1 MQVLFEKDPKE
12 FLKKHSSYLSA
23 HEVEH
28 NLIFSLCS
36 GAEKKISAGQK
47 CDIRFSTLSNDDGL
61 VVAAVQ
67 SPPHNL
73 VLSRASQPD
82 IEALAEKLAAEKQTF
97 PGIVGPSDVAASFAN
112 RWTSITG
119 DRAVEYM
126 DQIIYSLKD
135 VLMPPPVEGVFRFAK
150 PEEAPLIAEWIAAF
164 AVQTLPK
171 TEHLTPE
178 NAKKTAEER
187 IRDGRI
193 AIWAVEGKP
202 VAQAGISGT
211 DKIARI
217 GMVYTPPGQRG
228 QGYASAIVA
237 HLSQHM
243 LEKGCKM
250 CCLYADAR
258 NPVSNSIY
266 RKIGYEFVSR
276 SSLYVLGKPAA
287 KA

>member
-1 MQVLFEKDPKE
+1 MQISFEKDPKE

-23 HEVEH
+23 HEAEH

-36 GAEKKISAGQK
+36 GAEKKILAGEK
-47 CDIRFSTLSNDDGL
+47 CDIRFATLSNDDGL
-61 VVAAVQ
+61 VLAAVQ
-67 SPPHNL
+67 TPPYNL
-73 VLSRASQPD
+73 ILSRATQPE
-82 IEALAEKLAAEKQTF
+82 IEALAEKMAADKQSF

-119 DRAVEYM
+119 DRAIEYM
-126 DQIIYSLKD
+126 DQIIYALKQ
-135 VLMPPPVEGVFRFAK
+135 VVMPPAVEGSFRLAK
-150 PEEAPLIAEWIAAF
+150 AEEAPLVAEWMAAF
-164 AVQTLPK
+164 AQQALPK
-171 TEHLTPE
+171 VDHLTPDK
-178 NAKKTAEER
+178 AKKTAEDR

-193 AIWAVEGKP
+193 GVWVVEGKP
-202 VAQAGISGT
+202 VAQAAVAGT
-211 DKIARI
+211 DKVARI
-217 GMVYTPPGQRG
+217 GAVYTPPAQRG
-228 QGYASAIVA
+228 QGYASAVVA

-276 SSLYVLGKPAA
+276 SSLYVLGQPAA

>member
-1 MQVLFEKDPKE
+1 MQVSFEKDPKE

-28 NLIFSLCS
+28 NLIFSLCF
-36 GAEKKISAGQK
+36 GAEKKMSEGKK
-47 CDIRFSTLSNDDGL
+47 CDIRFSTLSNDEGL

-67 SPPHNL
+67 TPPHNL
-73 VLSRASQPD
+73 VLSRAAQPEID
-82 IEALAEKLAAEKQTF
+82 ALAEKLADEKQSF

-112 RWTSITG
+112 RWTSLTG
-119 DRAVEYM
+119 ERAVEYM

-135 VLMPPPVEGVFRFAK
+135 VLMPPQVEGVFRFAK
-150 PEEAPLIAEWIAAF
+150 PEEAPLIAEWVAAF
-164 AVQTLPK
+164 SVQTLPK

-178 NAKKTAEER
+178 NAKKTAEEH
-187 IRDGRI
+187 IRGGRI
-193 AIWAVEGKP
+193 AVWVVEGKP
-202 VAQAGISGT
+202 VAQACVSGT

-217 GMVYTPPGQRG
+217 SMVYTPPGQRG
-228 QGYASAIVA
+228 HGYASAVVA
-237 HLSQHM
+237 HLSRHM
-243 LEKGCKM
+243 LEQGCKM

-276 SSLYVLGKPAA
+276 SSLYVLGKPVATA
-287 KA
+287 